1 MANTY
6 TQIYI
11 HYVFVVKGRDNLIK
25 ETIREELQKY
35 ITGIIKNHGHL
46 CIAIYCMP
54 DHTHILIGLNPIQS
68 VSDLAR
74 DIKANSSK
82 WINEKGF
89 IKSKFNWQ
97 IGYGAF
103 SYAQSQVQTVVKYIN
118 NQPAHHRKTSFR
130 EEYIDFLSKFR
141 VDYNEEYLFEFLD
154 WIELFQS

>member
-11 HYVFVVKGRDNLIK
+11 HYVFMVKGRDNLIK

-46 CIAIYCMP
+46 CFAIYCMP

-82 WINEKGF
+82 WINEKKF
-89 IKSKFNWQ
+89 LKSKFNWQ
-97 IGYGAF
+97 VGYGAF
-103 SYAQSQVQTVVKYIN
+103 SYVQSQVQTVVKYIN
-118 NQPAHHRKTSFR
+118 AQPVHHRKTTFR

-154 WIELFQS
+154 

>member
-46 CIAIYCMP
+46 CFTIYSMP
-54 DHTHILIGLNPIQS
+54 DHTHILVGLNPNQS
-68 VSDLAR
+68 ISDLAR

-82 WINEKGF
+82 WINEKKF
-89 IKSKFNWQ
+89 LRSKFNWQ
-97 IGYGAF
+97 VGYGAF

-130 EEYIDFLSKFR
+130 EEYIDFLSKFK
-141 VDYNEEYLFEFLD
+141 VDYKEEYLFEFLD